1 MRRESRRVN
10 LEPDTTYDRPSR
22 DPAGTLHSEEMMML
36 MMEVVEVVMMLMME
50 VLMMEMVEVMVT
62 SKLNLSH
69 LGQA

>member
-36 MMEVVEVVMMLMME
+36 MMEVLMMEVVMME
-50 VLMMEMVEVMVT
+50 VVEVMVT
-62 SKLNLSH
+62 
-69 LGQA
+69 

>member
-36 MMEVVEVVMMLMME
+36 MMEMVMLLVMEVV
-50 VLMMEMVEVMVT
+50 MMEMVEVMVT
-62 SKLNLSH
+62 SKLYLSH